1 MADAAVS
8 KTVERKLVW
17 VRLPL
22 LAPPSAKS
30 KDGVFVDQFP
40 MTPTIEPGEGAVVAA
55 SAPASW
61 PCTRGRLTRREWLTI
76 GAGALCLGGAFTALL
91 FGIG

>member
-1 MADAAVS
+1 
-8 KTVERKLVW
+8 
-17 VRLPL
+17 
-22 LAPPSAKS
+22 
-30 KDGVFVDQFP
+30 